1 MIDLALLL
9 SAFLAGVAAGL
20 LLLLRVAGA
29 REGPNLRADPP
40 TQVAAAARRLTGLYV
55 QAPAT
60 PIRPEVKANER
71 PRA

>member
-40 TQVAAAARRLTGLYV
+40 TRVAAAARCLTGLYV
-55 QAPAT
+55 RAPTKPAG
-60 PIRPEVKANER
+60 PEDDAR
-71 PRA
+71 